1 MRGGLDGRAVPSGQ
15 RLGSAIV
22 ATFGLVYV
30 EVNAGALP
38 SVIAGVARIVGA
50 VLFIVVAALL
60 LAGRHSSPTDGTP
73 ARQGFGRGY
82 WVVVGVEVAAIVVG
96 ARLLTGPL
104 GLPHSVV
111 AWISVVVGAHFVALA
126 RVWQIRRF
134 HVLGATI
141 ALCGAAGL
149 AAAGAGASDAVVA
162 GTGGVIPGA
171 LLLAS
176 GGWGAAWTLTAQ
188 GRAQPLRT
196 RGAAKDVS
204 SPIERAR

>member
-1 MRGGLDGRAVPSGQ
+1 MRGGLEDRAVPSGQ

-104 GLPHSVV
+104 GLPHGVV
-111 AWISVVVGAHFVALA
+111 PTVISPPDATSESLGPRLATNRPETVESTLSIAAIGIVSNPAFSAL
-126 RVWQIRRF
+126 
-134 HVLGATI
+134 
-141 ALCGAAGL
+141 
-149 AAAGAGASDAVVA
+149 
-162 GTGGVIPGA
+162 
-171 LLLAS
+171 
-176 GGWGAAWTLTAQ
+176 
-188 GRAQPLRT
+188 
-196 RGAAKDVS
+196 
-204 SPIERAR
+204 